1 MFLIEDNLMK
11 GTNGL
16 VWASNDMLLVK
27 HYPRE
32 VMRIVSV

>member
-1 MFLIEDNLMK
+1 MFLIENNLMK

-16 VWASNDMLLVK
+16 VRASNDMLWVK
-27 HYPRE
+27 HYLRE